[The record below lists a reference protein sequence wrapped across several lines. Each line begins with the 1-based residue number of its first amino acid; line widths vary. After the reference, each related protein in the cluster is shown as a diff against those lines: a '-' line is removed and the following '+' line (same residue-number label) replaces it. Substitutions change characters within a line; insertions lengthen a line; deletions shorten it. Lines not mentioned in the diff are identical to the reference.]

1 MKKIIFTVTL
11 IMMMAFSGLCFA
23 ADGNDLNK
31 EQKVAE
37 TFMEVF
43 TKDQIPAYAVV
54 SKDFSDTLKA
64 DINEKAYKDLSK
76 QIKEQYGNVKEVKFY
91 NFQRFDQGD
100 RVTYVAAF
108 DKEEAVAI
116 MLAFDKDKKLAN
128 YVFTPLQVEKASK

>member
-1 MKKIIFTVTL
+1 MKKVLFTVTL

-23 ADGNDLNK
+23 ADGNDLNR

-37 TFMEVF
+37 AF
-43 TKDQIPAYAVV
+43 TKDQIPAYDVV
-54 SKDFSDTLKA
+54 SKDFSDTLKTNV
-64 DINEKAYKDLSK
+64 NEKAYKDLSK

-108 DKEEAVAI
+108 DKEQAVAI
-116 MLAFDKDKKLAN
+116 ILAFDKDKKLTD
-128 YVFTPLQVEKASK
+128 YVFTPLQVEEATK

>member
-1 MKKIIFTVTL
+1 MKKVIFTVTL
-11 IMMMAFSGLCFA
+11 IMMMAFSGLCLA

-64 DINEKAYKDLSK
+64 NINEKAYKDLSK

>member
-1 MKKIIFTVTL
+1 M
-11 IMMMAFSGLCFA
+11 
-23 ADGNDLNK
+23 
-31 EQKVAE
+31 
-37 TFMEVF
+37 
-43 TKDQIPAYAVV
+43 
-54 SKDFSDTLKA
+54 KA